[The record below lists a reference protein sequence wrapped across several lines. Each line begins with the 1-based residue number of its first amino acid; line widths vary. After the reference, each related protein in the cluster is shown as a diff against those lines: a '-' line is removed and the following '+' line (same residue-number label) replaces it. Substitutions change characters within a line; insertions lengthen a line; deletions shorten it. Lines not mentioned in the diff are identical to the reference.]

1 MTFIV
6 TQREDILTILKTTM
20 IIVMFIFIA
29 HFTCKNAKNFPEI
42 RLHQRE
48 YDMNVVYLTSDT
60 VITII
65 ITITS
70 IDPTP

>member
-1 MTFIV
+1 
-6 TQREDILTILKTTM
+6 
-20 IIVMFIFIA
+20 MFIFIA